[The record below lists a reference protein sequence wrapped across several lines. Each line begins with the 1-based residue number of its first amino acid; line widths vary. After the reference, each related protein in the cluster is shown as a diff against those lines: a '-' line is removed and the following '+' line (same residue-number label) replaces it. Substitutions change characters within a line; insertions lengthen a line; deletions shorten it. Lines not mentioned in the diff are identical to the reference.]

1 MARVLETIKIVNNP
15 ISEKK
20 IFTAW
25 MGLLKQDNG
34 VQGNELYAVDQR
46 SQSMK
51 A

>member
-15 ISEKK
+15 RSEKK
-20 IFTAW
+20 ITAW